1 MFDPQGEPDEE
12 GILFGFCLW
21 DPDQLPHSMR
31 YANRERT
38 AVYSNDGEGCACFQ
52 SEGCVVSPA
61 AMREMLER
69 LHRAY
74 ERDPA
79 ELKDLGHHIGR
90 LIYG

>member
-1 MFDPQGEPDEE
+1 
-12 GILFGFCLW
+12 
-21 DPDQLPHSMR
+21 MR

-38 AVYSNDGEGCACFQ
+38 AVYSNDG
-52 SEGCVVSPA
+52 EGCVVSPA